1 MIPGTNGL
9 RMPLSKPPVIC
20 GASLKAFSQK
30 PMVPGAKTRAP
41 GIWASSHLAVL
52 YSVVEWMSMGLSIQ
66 RAERRCF
73 LTTGTQAMANI
84 RATARAGR
92 RRSNH
97 SGPKGYPGRGSDGLV
112 GAARLAYLL
121 RHEANNQ
128 CTRGQTANDAATQRN
143 MSISRW

>member
-52 YSVVEWMSMGLSIQ
+52 YSMVEWMSMGLSIQ

-73 LTTGTQAMANI
+73 LTTGTQAMANT
-84 RATARAGR
+84 RATARLVGQL
-92 RRSNH
+92 
-97 SGPKGYPGRGSDGLV
+97 GRGTLWVRPIVNRPTAALAAGQRRLPTAAQVVNLPHIDGT
-112 GAARLAYLL
+112 GRL
-121 RHEANNQ
+121 
-128 CTRGQTANDAATQRN
+128 
-143 MSISRW
+143 

>member
-1 MIPGTNGL
+1 
-9 RMPLSKPPVIC
+9 
-20 GASLKAFSQK
+20 SLKAFSQK

-52 YSVVEWMSMGLSIQ
+52 YSMVEWMSMGLSIQ

-73 LTTGTQAMANI
+73 LTTGAQAMANT

-97 SGPKGYPGRGSDGLV
+97 SLTVVAPMVSLV
-112 GAARLAYLL
+112 CGKRL

-143 MSISRW
+143 MSISRWYRSGCGRRERLNQRG